1 MEDEKLK
8 NINIAYLTIL
18 TFSKDQKQKLKKF
31 KKLDHI
37 QKSFDNKE
45 LITSVNRITKK

>member
-8 NINIAYLTIL
+8 NINIAHLTIL
-18 TFSKDQKQKLKKF
+18 TFSKNHKQKL

-37 QKSFDNKE
+37 QKLFDNKE

>member
-1 MEDEKLK
+1 MEGEKLK
-8 NINIAYLTIL
+8 NINIADLIFL
-18 TFSKDQKQKLKKF
+18 TFSKNHKQKL

-45 LITSVNRITKK
+45 LITSVNGITKK